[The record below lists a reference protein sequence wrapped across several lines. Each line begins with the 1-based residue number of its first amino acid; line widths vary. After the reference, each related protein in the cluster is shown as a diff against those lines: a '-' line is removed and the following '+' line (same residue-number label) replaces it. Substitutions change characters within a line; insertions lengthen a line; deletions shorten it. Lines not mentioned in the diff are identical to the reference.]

1 MSNDERADV
10 LARATRRLREEQ
22 DAALAGASLGDMV
35 PALGDPT
42 WSRIVTDVRRAR
54 RRTRIIVVAIALQ
67 VAVGLG
73 GVGFA
78 AVTGRL
84 AALVRRPS
92 VPAAAA
98 EPSAPA
104 RRAKRAAPSRAP
116 VSAEAGSEIPAPP
129 SLQPEPLAAVSPP
142 AAPAARAPRLARRAA
157 VRALPTPAPA
167 AQGAS
172 APASTIDALYREAHR
187 LHFARRDFAAA
198 LDAWERFLAA
208 GAGPLVIEA
217 RYNRAIALAH
227 LERRGEAISA
237 LRPFADGDAGA
248 YRQREA
254 RALIE
259 RFSSEE

>member
-1 MSNDERADV
+1 MINDERADV
-10 LARATRRLREEQ
+10 LTRATRRLREEQ

-35 PALGDPT
+35 PSLGDPT

-54 RRTRIIVVAIALQ
+54 RRTRIIIVAIALQ

-84 AALVRRPS
+84 AALFRRPS

-104 RRAKRAAPSRAP
+104 RRAKRATPSRAP
-116 VSAEAGSEIPAPP
+116 APAEAASAIPAPP

-142 AAPAARAPRLARRAA
+142 AAPATREPRRAA
-157 VRALPTPAPA
+157 VRALATPAPA
-167 AQGAS
+167 APGGS

-198 LDAWERFLAA
+198 LDAWDRFLAA

-227 LERRGEAISA
+227 LGRRGEAISA
-237 LRPFADGDAGA
+237 LRSFADGDAGA

-259 RFSSEE
+259 RFRSEE